1 MDIMKKFFL
10 RVGLLVMICGAVLMV
25 LSRGY
30 LALLNT
36 DYERNENT
44 TLKFEFVPERIQVAC
59 FGSSHA
65 ESGFQAVRYPRADS
79 FFNFSMQRE
88 NPVMDNALYQTYQ
101 DHLDQDSIVI
111 ITLSY
116 FSLYDNTARS
126 IDIMKRYI
134 DFLPVKALP
143 NLKTQLFRL
152 FRVVDFSLEPVLS
165 LAERRTAVYQEEE
178 TTSFASNYTDEERIS
193 IGKNRSKAYFQ
204 QIGDAKLDPEID
216 AALRDML
223 TNCIEKGYRPVLVTT
238 PYLDEFTRNFS
249 DSFLTQFHNEC
260 QMYADAYDV
269 PYLDYSRD
277 ARFAST
283 PAYFVDTDH
292 LNSDGSELFMNIF
305 FDDLS
310 TFYPEK

>member
-1 MDIMKKFFL
+1 MDSMKKFFL
-10 RVGLLVMICGAVLMV
+10 RVGLLVVICGAVLMA

-44 TLKFEFVPERIQVAC
+44 TLKFEYVPERIQVAC

-65 ESGFQAVRYPRADS
+65 ENGFQAVRYPRSDS

-88 NPVMDNALYQTYQ
+88 NPIMDTALYKTYQ
-101 DHLDQDSIVI
+101 NHLDKDTIVI

-116 FSLYDNTARS
+116 FSFYDNTARS

-134 DFLPVKALP
+134 DFLPIKALP

-152 FRVVDFSLEPVLS
+152 FRVVDFNLEPVLS
-165 LAERRTAVYQEEE
+165 FVEGRTAVYQEGE
-178 TTSFASNYTDEERIS
+178 TTTLASRYTEEERITM
-193 IGKNRSKAYFQ
+193 GRKRSETYFQ

-216 AALRDML
+216 AALRGMIADCL
-223 TNCIEKGYRPVLVTT
+223 NNGYRPVLVTT
-238 PYLDEFTRNFS
+238 PYLDEFTRVFS
-249 DSFLTQFHNEC
+249 DSFLTLFHEQC
-260 QMYADAYDV
+260 QVYADAYGI

-277 ARFAST
+277 ARFAFT
-283 PAYFVDTDH
+283 PNYFVDADH
-292 LNSDGSELFMNIF
+292 LSSDGSEVFMNIF
-305 FDDLS
+305 FDDLKA
-310 TFYPEK
+310 FYPEG